1 MIKTIPTLHMLLIL
15 MLRRGPY
22 ILISFFISI
31 NITACKYEA
40 EEQTDTNKESI
51 SQYANSQGNNV
62 DGELVLPEIPQC
74 DGICTC
80 DETLIQFNDTG
91 VIESAESSTGNLS
104 YCSFSIL
111 LGQDCRHGRDSQTS
125 LNKVGKGNAGFDYSK
140 VSSEG
145 NILSED
151 TKEWQCV
158 LDNHTG
164 LMWEVKEGSFSSNMG
179 KKTNTF
185 SWFDDD
191 FPDYSSANNGDCNLS
206 TSCDTQTYIQTANIN
221 QMCGFDDWRLPDKI
235 ELQDLVDYGNSIP
248 SIDSFFFPQTESG
261 FYWTSSVDSD
271 DLASVWQVGFHFG
284 RVAGNTTNNAKY
296 IRLVRNQKKQKI
308 ELPIATTD
316 EKNPIIREIV
326 APRQRCNSQI
336 DSSAPISRFKQDHH
350 GNILDRFSG
359 LIWKRCVAGLS
370 GNYCDEG
377 EKLKMS
383 WLQAQMYAGKV
394 TNDETEVLTTSW
406 RLPNIK
412 ELQSTIEIQCEEPAL
427 NPFIF
432 PNIPLEDVWSGTP
445 HTHHTDSSYYLQY
458 QNSII
463 FYAPREEQLLVHLV
477 RDCQ

>member
-1 MIKTIPTLHMLLIL
+1 MTKSIPTLHM
-15 MLRRGPY
+15 
-22 ILISFFISI
+22 ILIPIVRVALYIFISI

-40 EEQTDTNKESI
+40 AEQTDTYQESI
-51 SQYANSQGNNV
+51 SEEGHSQGDNV

-80 DETLIQFNDTG
+80 DEALIISNDTG

-125 LNKVGKGNAGFDYSK
+125 LNKVGTGHAGFDYSK
-140 VSSEG
+140 VNDEG
-145 NILSED
+145 SLLTD
-151 TKEWQCV
+151 DAKEWQCV

-164 LMWEVKEGSFSSNMG
+164 LMWEVKQGAFSSKMG
-179 KKTNTF
+179 NKTNTF
-185 SWFDDD
+185 SWFHDD
-191 FPDYSSANNGDCNLS
+191 FPDYSSANHGDCNLPS
-206 TSCDTQTYIQTANIN
+206 SCDTQAYIQMANAN
-221 QMCGFDDWRLPDKI
+221 QMCGFGDWRLPDKI
-235 ELQDLVDYGNSIP
+235 ELQDLVDYGSSIP
-248 SIDSFFFPQTESG
+248 SIDNSFFPQTEAG
-261 FYWTSSVDSD
+261 FYWTSNIDSD
-271 DLASVWQVGFHFG
+271 DLGSAWQVGFHFG
-284 RVAGNTTNNAKY
+284 RVAGSATNNAKH
-296 IRLVRNQKKQKI
+296 IRLVREHKIDKI
-308 ELPIATTD
+308 EMPIVTTD
-316 EKNPIIREIV
+316 EQNPTIRAVV
-326 APRQRCNSQI
+326 APKQRCNSQAK
-336 DSSAPISRFKQDHH
+336 STAAISRFKQDHQ

-370 GNYCDEG
+370 GDYCDEG
-377 EKLKMS
+377 EQLKMS
-383 WLQAQMYAGKV
+383 WLQALMYADKV

-412 ELQSTIEIQCEEPAL
+412 ELQSTIETQCEEPAL

-432 PNIPLEDVWSGTP
+432 PNIPLEYVWSGTP

-463 FYAPREEQLLVHLV
+463 FYGSREEHLLVHLV